1 MKKPNNYDTTQ
12 AQGTFEPLKLGGHV
26 CKIIKLEETKS
37 STGKDML
44 KIAIDIAEGEQTG
57 YFKNQFDNDNRSE
70 KKWPNGGMVYV
81 MVEDKE
87 GNCNQ
92 AFKTFCDSVEKS
104 NGGFAIKWGED
115 FATQFK
121 GKLIGGVFGREEY
134 KNNNNELKFAT
145 KCRYFCTVD
154 KARKG
159 IEAPKDKLLQ
169 GVLHDRDMTPAV
181 EEEDD
186 LPF

>member
-1 MKKPNNYDTTQ
+1 MKKPNNYDNT
-12 AQGTFEPLKLGGHV
+12 AVQGTFEPLKLGGHV

-44 KIAIDIAEGEQTG
+44 KIALDIAEGEQAG
-57 YFKNQFDNDNRSE
+57 YYKKQFDADTRAD
-70 KKWPNGGMVYV
+70 KKWGCMVYV
-81 MVEDKE
+81 VVEDKD
-87 GNCNQ
+87 GNTSTG
-92 AFKTFCDSVEKS
+92 FKTFCDSAEKS

-121 GKLIGGVFGREEY
+121 NKLVGGIFGREEY
-134 KNNNNELKFAT
+134 KNNNQELKFST
-145 KCRYFCTVD
+145 KCRYFTTVE

-169 GVLHDRDMTPAV
+169 GVVHDRDMAPTHD

-186 LPF
+186 MPF